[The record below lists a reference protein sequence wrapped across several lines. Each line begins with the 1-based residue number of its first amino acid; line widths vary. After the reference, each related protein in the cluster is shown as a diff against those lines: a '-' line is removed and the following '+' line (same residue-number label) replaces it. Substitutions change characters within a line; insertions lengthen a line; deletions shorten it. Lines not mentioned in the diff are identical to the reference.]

1 MSIATNM
8 PKTIRVTEL
17 RTQFGATLDWVIE
30 NNREIIIT
38 RYGKPSAVLLP
49 YAEYQ
54 RIEALQQHDRKRQA
68 LAQLEAI
75 RAQFA
80 EQNPDIDPAE
90 AYRAAGFS
98 EENTEETLRMDEQ
111 LEERQQ
117 Q

>member
-1 MSIATNM
+1 MSTASNT
-8 PKTIRVTEL
+8 PKTVSVTEL
-17 RTQFGATLDWVIE
+17 RSQFGAMLDWVTE
-30 NNREIIIT
+30 NNREVIIT
-38 RYGKPSAVLLP
+38 RYGKSSAVLLP

-54 RIEALQQHDRKRQA
+54 RLEALQQYDRKRQA

-98 EENTEETLRMDEQ
+98 EEDTEETLRMDEQ